1 MNPVITLPRSADAY
15 ELRFASLYDPG
26 RGLAF
31 PCDASGRVDLCAL
44 SQGARRNYLRAR
56 RAVGRELAW
65 PSVQPRATH

>member
-1 MNPVITLPRSADAY
+1 
-15 ELRFASLYDPG
+15 
-26 RGLAF
+26 
-31 PCDASGRVDLCAL
+31 VDLCAL